1 MHDREEVKYT
11 MSQHQA
17 GRGQPDP
24 DPEEPELDICMDDA
38 LDTLPSVPPAP
49 SRTSSNRSSFPVAHA
64 AHVSPPTPWFTIFSN
79 GSCTGCNLGQVYY
92 YGHADFLRGHHRH
105 RHRSDRRMPRTTF
118 YPNTRACASAA
129 TSESHHHANQLA
141 QPDVCRSVLQLHHIS
156 GGWNPNRRFDGG
168 CLVKNRDWNICDAGK
183 KQAHNPL
190 VRMATCF

>member
-79 GSCTGCNLGQVYY
+79 GSCTGCNLGLL
-92 YGHADFLRGHHRH
+92 YGKFIIMGTLIFFG
-105 RHRSDRRMPRTTF
+105 
-118 YPNTRACASAA
+118 A
-129 TSESHHHANQLA
+129 TIGIVIGLIAGCPGLPSTPTPALA
-141 QPDVCRSVLQLHHIS
+141 QVQQHLSLITTQINWLNQTC
-156 GGWNPNRRFDGG
+156 
-168 CLVKNRDWNICDAGK
+168 AGLFC
-183 KQAHNPL
+183 NC
-190 VRMATCF
+190 TT